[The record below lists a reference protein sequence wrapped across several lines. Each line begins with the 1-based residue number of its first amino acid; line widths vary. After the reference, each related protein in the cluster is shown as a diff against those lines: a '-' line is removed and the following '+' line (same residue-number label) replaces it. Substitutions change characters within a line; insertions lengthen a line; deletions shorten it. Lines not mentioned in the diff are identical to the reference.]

1 MSSRRKNHFI
11 REFHIRLISFESLD
25 DIVDGRD
32 WKFLKD
38 GKFRG
43 KKTMRPKVNVIVSIK
58 NNCVTRVGSL

>member
-38 GKFRG
+38 RKFRE
-43 KKTMRPKVNVIVSIK
+43 KKNDAAESECYCI
-58 NNCVTRVGSL
+58 N